1 MLFLIYLTP
10 ETSRPSYF
18 GLMDHGRGWVY
29 AFADFGTLLRNN
41 RLAKAVLEWLQE
53 LEHG

>member
-18 GLMDHGRGWVY
+18 GLMDHGRGWV
-29 AFADFGTLLRNN
+29 
-41 RLAKAVLEWLQE
+41 LEWLQE